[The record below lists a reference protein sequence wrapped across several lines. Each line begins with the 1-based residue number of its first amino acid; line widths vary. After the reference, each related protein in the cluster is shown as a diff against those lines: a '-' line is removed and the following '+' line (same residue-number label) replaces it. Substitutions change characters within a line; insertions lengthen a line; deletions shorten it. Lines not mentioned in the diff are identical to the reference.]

1 VQPLP
6 SLESQL
12 RVDKV
17 ANDTTLMNDTT
28 KQDEEQPTT
37 NKGKM
42 VTPASSSTD
51 SIQDQ
56 SGQGDDS
63 KQPAASS
70 RDEKGSGSGSP
81 SGDAPHH
88 PIAEFLY
95 QLTKMLQDDNDEI
108 IEWTHGRIK
117 VHYPERLET
126 EVLHK
131 YFRHSKFASF
141 QRQLNYFGFRKIAG
155 KGKMAPC
162 SYVNEA
168 CTNDIKSLLHIKRKT
183 NGSAARKA
191 AMNRAIAAERLQAAA
206 AAGNFATL
214 GANLPP
220 HLRPDM
226 AELMSQALGVSNPA
240 WLGQQLQAQSMYQ
253 NTNNLARDQ
262 ALAAFA
268 AGQKRQSASDFA
280 RYGLNPAALGAL
292 EQLQQLG
299 NAYAGASAAPAPG
312 FSQQQQA
319 AMAALGMQAPMPA
332 APTPADMGSAS
343 MANSMPATAAMNAAA
358 GKTSNNLFEGN
369 PNLKSLVNEQPQ
381 QGHPKGPNNGSLSN
395 RVASQNLMNRLPS
408 SGTIFPDS
416 LSSASLSHLLP
427 GAGGGAGA
435 GSQLSSNRLSSMIS
449 LSSYLSREPSLV
461 DLLLASQP
469 PGGGGQF
476 NPALAAAAAGMRAP
490 APSDDPNKRFGN
502 PPM

>member
-1 VQPLP
+1 MN
-6 SLESQL
+6 ES
-12 RVDKV
+12 V
-17 ANDTTLMNDTT
+17 
-28 KQDEEQPTT
+28 KQEEQQPID
-37 NKGKM
+37 GKM
-42 VTPASSSTD
+42 VTPASSSTS
-51 SIQDQ
+51 SIHDP
-56 SGQGDDS
+56 SGQGATINNDPSVAARRDS
-63 KQPAASS
+63 
-70 RDEKGSGSGSP
+70 REGSDP
-81 SGDAPHH
+81 SDTPHH

-108 IEWTHGRIK
+108 IEWSHGRIK

-168 CTNDIKSLLHIKRKT
+168 CTSDIRSLLHIKRKT

-206 AAGNFATL
+206 AGPFGAL

-226 AELMSQALGVSNPA
+226 AELMSQALMGASAQNPA
-240 WLGQQLQAQSMYQ
+240 WLSQQFQQQALYP
-253 NTNNLARDQ
+253 NARDQ

-292 EQLQQLG
+292 EQLSQLG
-299 NAYAGASAAPAPG
+299 NAYASAGGAQGLS
-312 FSQQQQA
+312 QQQA
-319 AMAALGMQAPMPA
+319 AAAAFNLQASMPA
-332 APTPADMGSAS
+332 PSPAPSAAS
-343 MANSMPATAAMNAAA
+343 IANSMPATAAMNAAA
-358 GKTSNNLFEGN
+358 ASGKSSNLFEAN
-369 PNLKSLVNEQPQ
+369 PNLKSLVNEQPSQ
-381 QGHPKGPNNGSLSN
+381 QQQAGQANRPINGPLSN

-416 LSSASLSHLLP
+416 LSTASLNHLLP
-427 GAGGGAGA
+427 GQLPGG
-435 GSQLSSNRLSSMIS
+435 QLSQNRLSSMIS

-461 DLLLASQP
+461 DLLLAA
-469 PGGGGQF
+469 PGAAGAGGQY
-476 NPALAAAAAGMRAP
+476 NPAFAAAAGMPAP
-490 APSDDPNKRFGN
+490 AAPNDDASKRFN
-502 PPM
+502 NNSM